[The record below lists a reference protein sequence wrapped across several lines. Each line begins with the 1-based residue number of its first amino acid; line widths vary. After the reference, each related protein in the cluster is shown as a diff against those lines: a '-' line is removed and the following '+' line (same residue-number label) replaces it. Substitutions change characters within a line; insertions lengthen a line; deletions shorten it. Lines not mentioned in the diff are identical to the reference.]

1 MTIDKRKSIPTP
13 GEHLGFEVGDDR
25 KLAGWAE
32 IVDYFK
38 ILDESSERVRT
49 LEIGRS
55 TKGNPF
61 LMAICSSP
69 QNLAELDEFRGIQ
82 ARLADARTIADD
94 AEAERLI
101 SRGRVVVAIT
111 CSIHATEV
119 GATQMSLLLAHRLAT
134 CESDEVRQILDNAI
148 VLLLPSLNPD
158 GLVDV
163 KTWYESTLGE
173 SYEGVMPPFL
183 YQHYTGHDNNRDWF
197 MFTQQ
202 ETRLV
207 VDHCLNAWHP
217 HVALDMHQTR
227 SNGMRMILPPFVDP
241 VGPNVHPILTAETA
255 MLGSAMA
262 AELTAQGK
270 AGVSV
275 NVVYDSYS
283 PNRTYQQYHGGIRL
297 LSEAAGARIA
307 TPVNV
312 PERDLQSD
320 RGETPTQETW
330 NHPMPWRGGTWR
342 LRDIVEY
349 DFEAAMGCL
358 RHSARLREMLVSN
371 FYKVGRDAVED
382 SGSPYAFVVPTQQHD
397 MAAAAEMLDALR
409 MGMVEIHEATAAFSA
424 DGEPFA
430 AGARV
435 ILRGQPYW
443 AYAKTLL
450 EQNKYPELLT
460 HPGGP
465 PKAPYDVTAHCLP
478 IQMGVNT
485 YTIRGKFAAQLRLL
499 GASEPAMPVP
509 MGGGSTGSPRTR
521 DTGLPRTRSTGSP
534 RARDTGSLRAGSTGL
549 PRTISTG
556 SARAGDR
563 EGQPRMG
570 TGRLD
575 ARIIPPESNAAARLV
590 NRLLA
595 AGVPVS
601 RTKEPLTLNGV
612 SYGRGAFVVED
623 GKAFNDVV
631 RQAHHE
637 REVQAHHERGLQA
650 HHERE
655 IGKYNHER
663 ELQAHH
669 EREIGNSN
677 HERELQAHAE
687 RGFFELA
694 QVVEGLPNGARH
706 VVRKPRIGVYKSYL
720 ASVEEGWTRY
730 VLDEYGFEYVS
741 LTDGEVREGGLSE
754 RFDAIALPH
763 QAVWHLHRGHRDSY
777 YHPSYS
783 GGLGDEGASRL
794 REFVEQGG
802 TLVTWDG
809 SSRYAIRHLELPVR
823 NVLADMKRA
832 DFYAPGSL
840 LAVLLDAGHPIA
852 YGMPRLAAVMFYDS
866 PAFDIRRGRVI
877 GKYPL
882 RNPLFSGMLIG
893 PEKLYNRTALA
904 SVPLGKGEVILFGF
918 RPHFR
923 AQARG
928 TYKLL
933 FNALYGSA
941 YEG

>member
-1 MTIDKRKSIPTP
+1 MPIDEQKSIPTP
-13 GEHLGFEVGDDR
+13 SQHLGFEVGADR
-25 KLAGWAE
+25 NLAGWVE

-49 LEIGRS
+49 LEIGKS

-61 LMAICSSP
+61 LMAIVSSP
-69 QNLAELDEFRGIQ
+69 QNLAALDEFREIQ
-82 ARLADARTIADD
+82 ARLADPRTIADD
-94 AEAERLI
+94 AEAERFI
-101 SRGRVVVAIT
+101 SRGRAVVAIT

-134 CESDEVRQILDNAI
+134 CESDEIRRILNNVI

-158 GLVDV
+158 GLIDV
-163 KTWYESTLGE
+163 KEWYESTLGE

-183 YQHYTGHDNNRDWF
+183 YQRYAGHDNNRDWF

-207 VDHCLNAWHP
+207 TEHCLNVWHP

-227 SNGMRMILPPFVDP
+227 SNGARMILPPFVDP
-241 VGPNVHPILTAETA
+241 VGQNVDPILTAEIA
-255 MLGSAMA
+255 MLGSAIA
-262 AELTAQGK
+262 ADLTTQGK
-270 AGVSV
+270 AGVSM

-297 LSEAAGARIA
+297 LSEAASARIA
-307 TPVNV
+307 TPINM
-312 PERDLQSD
+312 PERDLKSD
-320 RGETPTQETW
+320 RGETPTQVTW
-330 NHPMPWRGGTWR
+330 KHPMPWKGGIWR

-349 DFEAAMGCL
+349 DFAAAMSCL
-358 RHSARLREMLVSN
+358 RHSARLREMLVGN
-371 FYKVGRDAVED
+371 FYKVGRNVVED
-382 SGSPYAFVVPTQQHD
+382 KSAPYAFVAPTQQHD

-409 MGMVEIHEATAAFSA
+409 MGLVEIHEATAAFSA

-435 ILRGQPYW
+435 ILRRQPYW

-450 EQNKYPELLT
+450 EQNKYPQLLT

-485 YTIRGKFAAQLRLL
+485 YTIRGKFSAQLRLL
-499 GASEPAMPVP
+499 EASDPAMPAPTVR
-509 MGGGSTGSPRTR
+509 GKS
-521 DTGLPRTRSTGSP
+521 
-534 RARDTGSLRAGSTGL
+534 GSTGL
-549 PRTISTG
+549 PRTGNKEKQSRI
-556 SARAGDR
+556 A
-563 EGQPRMG
+563 

-575 ARIIPPESNAAARLV
+575 ACVIPPESNAAARLV

-595 AGVPVS
+595 AGAQVS
-601 RTKEPLTLNGV
+601 RTKEPFMLNGV
-612 SYGRGAFVVED
+612 SYGRGSYVVED
-623 GKAFNDVV
+623 TGAIDEVV
-631 RQAHHE
+631 RQAHRE
-637 REVQAHHERGLQA
+637 R
-650 HHERE
+650 
-655 IGKYNHER
+655 
-663 ELQAHH
+663 
-669 EREIGNSN
+669 S
-677 HERELQAHAE
+677 
-687 RGFFELA
+687 FFELPH
-694 QVVEGLPNGARH
+694 VVEGLPNGEMH
-706 VVRKPRIGVYKSYL
+706 VVRKPRIGVYKSYI

-730 VLDEYGFEYVS
+730 VFDEYGFEYIS
-741 LTDGEVREGGLSE
+741 LTDGEVREGGLSD

-763 QAVWHLHRGHRDSY
+763 QPVWHLHRGHRESY
-777 YHPSYS
+777 YHPAYT
-783 GGLGDEGASRL
+783 GGLGDEGAARL
-794 REFVEQGG
+794 REFVENGG
-802 TLVTWDG
+802 TLITWDS
-809 SSRYAIRHLELPVR
+809 SSRYAIRYLDLPVR
-823 NVLADMKRA
+823 NVLADMKRS

-893 PEKLYNRTALA
+893 PEKLYNRIALA
-904 SVPLGKGEVILFGF
+904 SVPLGKGEVVLFGF

-923 AQARG
+923 AQSRG